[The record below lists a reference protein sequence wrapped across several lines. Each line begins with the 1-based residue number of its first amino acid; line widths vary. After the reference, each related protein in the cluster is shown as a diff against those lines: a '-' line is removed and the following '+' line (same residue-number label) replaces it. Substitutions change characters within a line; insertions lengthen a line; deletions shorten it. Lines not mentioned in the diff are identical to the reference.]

1 MWKRLKWGQLKFL
14 VGGLS
19 GECKGHYQ
27 RAKHVLGFG
36 FFFFLFVGW
45 LVVWFLWV
53 LRMLATERD
62 SPTRNSLGLSCVNFK
77 KKKWRLAVQSK
88 LDLSDSVPASD
99 SWVLSLETSALVGL
113 VMHFSLFRSA
123 SRRNTQNQT
132 LGRKDFLLHRTWC
145 IDKSKYIIFL

>member
-27 RAKHVLGFG
+27 RVKHVLGFG
-36 FFFFLFVGW
+36 FFFSFCW
-45 LVVWFLWV
+45 LVGCLIFVSPQNV
-53 LRMLATERD
+53 GHRERFTYEKF
-62 SPTRNSLGLSCVNFK
+62 TRFIMCEFK
-77 KKKWRLAVQSK
+77 KKKWGLAVQSK

-99 SWVLSLETSALVGL
+99 SWVLSLETSALAGL

-123 SRRNTQNQT
+123 SRRNSQNQT

-145 IDKSKYIIFL
+145 IDKSKYIRFL